1 MKAITGKL
9 LSVDLNEGTCA
20 AESLPQKMYR
30 EYLGGYGL
38 GAALLLQR
46 MDPACDPLGPGNIL
60 GFAAGYLTGTG
71 AYIASRFMVFGKSP
85 STHGWGDA
93 NCGGHFG
100 RKLKESGFDAILFL
114 GRSKGPVYLLVDQG
128 QATLEKA
135 DWLWGQDTYRS
146 EDELKKRHGADCQVA
161 CIGPAGERLSGI
173 AGISTD
179 KGRFAARSA
188 LGAVM
193 GSKKLK
199 AVVVKGSLP
208 IVLADE
214 QKMRELRKQHLAAFK
229 GEFGATLAKYG
240 TPMFYESCLKV
251 GDTPIRNWSESI
263 EALPANKL
271 TADKVLEYQLKRYA
285 CDGCPIG
292 CGGHVQVKEGSYRTE
307 TAVHKVEYETMGLLG
322 SNLLVD
328 DAEALIRINDLCNRY
343 GMDTIGCGGLIGYAI
358 ESFQKGLLTEKQ
370 TGGLKLAWGDP
381 ASVIALVEKIGKG
394 EGIGAVLAKGFE
406 EAVRVFGQAT
416 APYAMAVRNEG
427 LPAHD
432 PRWHA
437 SLALTY
443 YYDPTPARHC
453 QGSLAFPLAGYT
465 VEGVAPH
472 QCTGLA
478 KQHHENANLSHALN
492 ALGLCL
498 FGYAMLD
505 YKTLPD
511 FLTAADGAA
520 WSVEDLAQAGLRIA
534 MARFLF
540 NARAGLSPTGH
551 GFPERAL
558 GQPPLQAGDTKG
570 VQVDLSAMVR
580 EYQELLGVD
589 PKTGLP
595 PMKVLQELGLA
606 GYLK

>member
-1 MKAITGKL
+1 MYAITGKL
-9 LSVDLNEGTCA
+9 LSVDLKKGTCA
-20 AESLPQKMYR
+20 AEEVPQARYR

-38 GAALLLQR
+38 GAALLLER
-46 MDPACDPLGPGNIL
+46 MDPACDPLGPKNIL

-100 RKLKESGFDAILFL
+100 RKLKESGFDTLLFL
-114 GRSKGPVYLLVDQG
+114 GQSKKPVYLLVDQG
-128 QATLEKA
+128 QASIEKA
-135 DWLWGQDTYRS
+135 DWLWGKDTYQT
-146 EDELKKRHGADCQVA
+146 EDLLKDRHGSDCQVA
-161 CIGPAGERLSGI
+161 CIGPAGEKLSAI

-208 IVLADE
+208 IALADD
-214 QKMRELRKQHLAAFK
+214 QKMRELRKQHLQAFK
-229 GEFGATLAKYG
+229 GDFGATLTKYG

-251 GDTPIRNWSESI
+251 GDSPIKNWSESI
-263 EALPANKL
+263 EALPNFKL

-285 CDGCPIG
+285 CSGCPIG
-292 CGGHVQVKEGSYRTE
+292 CGGHVQVKEGPFRTE
-307 TAVHKVEYETMGLLG
+307 TAVHKVEYETMGLFG
-322 SNLLVD
+322 SNLLID
-328 DAEALIRINDLCNRY
+328 DAAALIRINDLCNRY
-343 GMDTIGCGGLIGYAI
+343 GLDTIGCGGLCGYAI
-358 ESFQKGLLTEKQ
+358 ECFQKGLITEKQ
-370 TGGLKLAWGDP
+370 TGGLKLAWGDAP
-381 ASVIALVEKIGKG
+381 AVIALVEKIGKA
-394 EGIGAVLAKGFE
+394 EGIGAVLSKGFE
-406 EAVRVFGQAT
+406 EAVRVFGKAT
-416 APYAMAVRNEG
+416 APYVMAVGNEG

-443 YYDPTPARHC
+443 FYDPTPARHT

-465 VEGVAPH
+465 VEGVTPH
-472 QCTGLA
+472 QCAGLA
-478 KQHHENANLSHALN
+478 RQHHENANLSHALN

-498 FGYAMLD
+498 FGYGMLD
-505 YKTLPD
+505 YKALPD
-511 FLTAADGAA
+511 FLTAADGTA
-520 WSVEDLAQAGLRIA
+520 WSVEDLARAGLRIA

-540 NARAGLSPTGH
+540 NARAGIVAGQG

-558 GQPPLQAGDTKG
+558 GKPPLQAGETKG
-570 VQVDLSAMVR
+570 MQVDLAAMVR
-580 EYQELLGVD
+580 EYQELLGAD

-595 PMKVLQELGLA
+595 PKQVLQELGLPP
-606 GYLK
+606 K

>member
-1 MKAITGKL
+1 MYAITGKL
-9 LSVDLNEGTCA
+9 LSVDLKKGTCA
-20 AESLPQKMYR
+20 AEEVPQARYR

-38 GAALLLQR
+38 GAALLLER

-100 RKLKESGFDAILFL
+100 RKLKESGFDTLLFL
-114 GRSKGPVYLLVDQG
+114 GQSKKPVYLLVDQG
-128 QATLEKA
+128 QASLEKA
-135 DWLWGQDTYRS
+135 DWLWGKDTYQT
-146 EDELKKRHGADCQVA
+146 EDLLKDRHGSDCQVA
-161 CIGPAGERLSGI
+161 CIGPAGEKLSAI

-208 IVLADE
+208 IALADD
-214 QKMRELRKQHLAAFK
+214 QKMRELRKQHLQAFK
-229 GEFGATLAKYG
+229 GDFGATLTKYG

-251 GDTPIRNWSESI
+251 GDSPIKNWSESI
-263 EALPANKL
+263 EALPNFKL

-285 CDGCPIG
+285 CSGCPIG
-292 CGGHVQVKEGSYRTE
+292 CGGHVQVKEGPFRTE
-307 TAVHKVEYETMGLLG
+307 TAVHKVEYETMGLFG
-322 SNLLVD
+322 SNLLID

-343 GMDTIGCGGLIGYAI
+343 GLDTIGCGGLCGYAI
-358 ESFQKGLLTEKQ
+358 ECFQKGLISEKQ
-370 TGGLKLAWGDP
+370 TGGLKLAWGDAP
-381 ASVIALVEKIGKG
+381 AVIALVEKIGKA
-394 EGIGAVLAKGFE
+394 EGIGAVLSKGFE
-406 EAVRVFGQAT
+406 EAVRVFGKAT
-416 APYAMAVRNEG
+416 APYVMAVGNEG
-427 LPAHD
+427 L

-443 YYDPTPARHC
+443 FYDPTPARHT

-465 VEGVAPH
+465 VEGVTPH

-478 KQHHENANLSHALN
+478 RQHHENANLSHALN

-498 FGYAMLD
+498 FGYGMLD
-505 YKTLPD
+505 YKALPD
-511 FLTAADGAA
+511 FLTAADGTA
-520 WSVEDLAQAGLRIA
+520 WSVEDLARAGLRIA

-540 NARAGLSPTGH
+540 NARAGIVAGQG

-558 GQPPLQAGDTKG
+558 GKPPLTAGETKD
-570 VQVDLSAMVR
+570 VQVDLAAMVR
-580 EYQELLGVD
+580 EYQELLGAD
-589 PKTGLP
+589 SKTGLP
-595 PMKVLQELGLA
+595 PKQVLQELGLPP
-606 GYLK
+606 K